1 MTSSYELALARSRG
15 YGFLSHLWLHGVTPD
30 VAEIVALVPDLGAAL
45 GAVPVDLDQLAA
57 AHQQI
62 LGFDVFPFQS
72 IFLDPSG
79 LLGGAET
86 DRVLGAYA
94 QAGFAFATA
103 DTPGDHVGH
112 QLAFLAFLCGAEA
125 DAWEDG
131 VAATAQ
137 RVQGVQAAFL
147 RQHLLRW
154 IVPLVLAVKQ
164 QAHPLFTALAD
175 LTLAQAADHTQDLAA
190 AVAAAVAVD
199 LLAPAALFAL
209 PKLPDLL
216 ADEKTSLK
224 DIGEL
229 LLRPVFSGL
238 YLSRDD
244 LARLGRSLDLPRGF
258 GDRGQMLTNLMRAAV
273 TYELWETLIRE
284 VRGRAEAWR
293 EAYVT
298 LGVESP
304 VLAEFV
310 RPWIGQ
316 IDHIL
321 VTLDSLARQKLADPR
336 NPA

>member
-15 YGFLSHLWLHGVTPD
+15 YDFLSHLWLHGVTPD
-30 VAEIVALVPDLGAAL
+30 VAEIVALVPELSAAL
-45 GAVPVDLDQLAA
+45 GAAPVDLDQLAA

-86 DRVLGAYA
+86 DRVLNSYLA
-94 QAGFAFATA
+94 AGFAFATA
-103 DTPGDHVGH
+103 DTAGDHVGH
-112 QLAFLAFLCGAEA
+112 QLAFLSFLAGAEA

-137 RVQGVQAAFL
+137 RIQGVQAAFL
-147 RQHLLRW
+147 GQHLLRW
-154 IVPLVLAVKQ
+154 IAPLVLAVKQ

-190 AVAAAVAVD
+190 AVAVD
-199 LLAPAALFAL
+199 LLAPDAIFAL
-209 PKLPDLL
+209 PGPPDLL

-229 LLRPVFSGL
+229 LLRPVHSGL

-273 TYELWETLIRE
+273 TYDLWETLIRE
-284 VRGRAEAWR
+284 VRGLAEAWR
-293 EAYVT
+293 GAYSCM
-298 LGVESP
+298 GVESAA
-304 VLAEFV
+304 LAEFV
-310 RPWIGQ
+310 SPWIGQ
-316 IDHIL
+316 LDHTL
-321 VTLDSLARQKLADPR
+321 VMLDSLARQKLADPKP
-336 NPA
+336 PA